1 MIPYKRVTSSLGEIS
16 TAIDSEAID
25 SQDGIEK
32 LAELSNEITTASDA
46 VDGLNV
52 LSQNTTTDS
61 MIGIEQINILAK
73 KISDNG
79 VAQQKVVNN
88 VSSLAEKSK
97 SIGTISDTKSNIDV
111 VEETNAECVDSMKEA
126 HQAFKKINSSVENM
140 SNSIRTLTS
149 AVNEVNSNKD
159 KVVMTFSDI
168 SSATEEISASA
179 QEILTS
185 VDYQKESTIVIGGL
199 VNSLEKVVIEMDQVL
214 SQLHTD

>member
-1 MIPYKRVTSSLGEIS
+1 
-16 TAIDSEAID
+16 
-25 SQDGIEK
+25 
-32 LAELSNEITTASDA
+32 
-46 VDGLNV
+46 
-52 LSQNTTTDS
+52 
-61 MIGIEQINILAK
+61 
-73 KISDNG
+73 
-79 VAQQKVVNN
+79 
-88 VSSLAEKSK
+88 
-97 SIGTISDTKSNIDV
+97 
-111 VEETNAECVDSMKEA
+111 
-126 HQAFKKINSSVENM
+126 M

-149 AVNEVNSNKD
+149 AVNEINSNKD